1 METLL
6 LDAGSGGRASE
17 RLINSIFLKYFN
29 NPILARMDDAAT
41 LPFTTQNVVMS
52 TDAYTVHPLFFPGG
66 SIGTL
71 AVHGTLNDVAMM
83 GARPIALSCA
93 FILEEGLS
101 MDTLEQVVASMAQAA
116 SHAGVPIVTGDTKV
130 VPKGAVDKLFITTT
144 GIGELLAPGPS
155 GHNAKPEDAILVSG
169 TLGDHG
175 ITIMAAREGLLH
187 SVNTQSDS
195 ASLFPIT
202 LALINALGA
211 DLHTLRDPTRGGL
224 ATTLNEIA
232 GQSSISMEIEEH
244 ALPINENVHAASSI
258 LGLDPLYLANEGK
271 FICLVPQGRAKEA
284 LKIIHSFPEG
294 QNAAII
300 GRAMPANP
308 RPQVFLRTR
317 MGGQRLLTMLEGAQL
332 PRIC

>member
-17 RLINSIFLKYFN
+17 RLIHNIFLKYFD

-41 LPFTTQNVVMS
+41 LPFHTPHMVMS

-83 GARPIALSCA
+83 GARPVGISCA
-93 FILEEGLS
+93 FILEEGLD
-101 MDTLEQVVASMAQAA
+101 MEVLEQVVASMAEAA
-116 SHAGVPIVTGDTKV
+116 RHAQVPIVTGDTKV
-130 VPKGAVDKLFITTT
+130 VPKGAVDKLFIITT
-144 GIGELLAPGPS
+144 GVGELVCPGPS
-155 GHNAKPEDAILVSG
+155 GHNAQAGDAILVSG

-175 ITIMAAREGLLH
+175 ITVMAARENLLH

-202 LALINALGA
+202 LSLMEALGP

-232 GQSSISMEIEEH
+232 AQSSISMEIVEQN
-244 ALPINENVHAASSI
+244 LPVNENVRAASGI

-271 FICLVPQGRAKEA
+271 FLCLVPQNRAQEA
-284 LKIIHSFPEG
+284 QRIIQSFPEG
-294 QNAAII
+294 KNAAII
-300 GRAMPANP
+300 GQTIPSDP

-317 MGGQRLLTMLEGAQL
+317 MGGRRLLTMLEGAQL